1 MRVLLKLFVKI
12 TKTLEKKER
21 KEGNRIEIP
30 YNFLRRN
37 STENLQH
44 TQNNCLVEMAA
55 RIPIT
60 MRDRKLFL
68 HNRGIEDWNT

>member
-1 MRVLLKLFVKI
+1 MLLKLFVKLQ
-12 TKTLEKKER
+12 KLSKKKKR
-21 KEGNRIEIP
+21 KEGNRIP

>member
-1 MRVLLKLFVKI
+1 MLLKLFVKI

-21 KEGNRIEIP
+21 KEGNRIP

>member
-21 KEGNRIEIP
+21 KEGNRIP

-44 TQNNCLVEMAA
+44 TQNNCLVEIAA

>member
-1 MRVLLKLFVKI
+1 MLLKLFVKLQ
-12 TKTLEKKER
+12 KLLKKKKER
-21 KEGNRIEIP
+21 KEGNRIP

>member
-1 MRVLLKLFVKI
+1 MLLKLFVKI

-21 KEGNRIEIP
+21 KEGNRIP

-44 TQNNCLVEMAA
+44 TQNNCLVEIAA

>member
-1 MRVLLKLFVKI
+1 MLLKLFVKLQ
-12 TKTLEKKER
+12 KLSKKKKR
-21 KEGNRIEIP
+21 KKGNRIP

-44 TQNNCLVEMAA
+44 TQNNCLVEIAA